1 MKYCNQCGGT
11 VQSIIPNGDIT
22 LRFVCTVCEFI
33 HYENPKIVVGT
44 VPVHNNE
51 VLLCLRAIEPR
62 RNFWTLPAGFLE
74 NGESLA
80 AGAIRESQEEALF
93 TPSLGPILAIVDV
106 VHAEQVH
113 IFFRAGLTDD
123 NFGPGVESLDVK
135 MFPLDDIP
143 WDAMA
148 FKTGKIALKAQIEK
162 EKNDFEPI
170 YKTIE

>member
-1 MKYCNQCGGT
+1 MKYCNQCGGA
-11 VQSIIPNGDIT
+11 VQSITPNGDT
-22 LRFVCTVCEFI
+22 KLRFVCTVCEFI

-44 VPVHNNE
+44 VPVRNNE

-62 RNFWTLPAGFLE
+62 KNFWTLPAGFLE
-74 NGESLA
+74 KGESLA
-80 AGAIRESQEEALF
+80 EGAIRESQEEALF
-93 TPSLGPILAIVDV
+93 TPSLGPILAVVDV
-106 VHAEQVH
+106 VHADQVH
-113 IFFRAGLTDD
+113 IFFRVELTDD

-135 MFPLDDIP
+135 MFSLDGIP

-148 FKTGKIALKAQIEK
+148 FKTGKIALKAQIQK

>member
-11 VQSIIPNGDIT
+11 VQSMIPNGDT
-22 LRFVCTVCEFI
+22 KLRFVCTVCEFI

-62 RNFWTLPAGFLE
+62 KNFWTLHAGFLE

-80 AGAIRESQEEALF
+80 EGAIRESQEEALF
-93 TPSLGPILAIVDV
+93 TPSLGRILAIVDV
-106 VHAEQVH
+106 VHANQVH
-113 IFFRAGLTDD
+113 IFFRAKLTDH

-135 MFPLDDIP
+135 MFSLDDIP

-148 FKTGKIALKAQIEK
+148 FKTGKIALKAQIEI
-162 EKNDFEPI
+162 EKKDFEPI

>member
-11 VQSIIPNGDIT
+11 VQSIIPNGDT
-22 LRFVCTVCEFI
+22 KLRFVCTVCKFI

-62 RNFWTLPAGFLE
+62 KNFWTLPAGFLE

-80 AGAIRESQEEALF
+80 EGAIRESQEEALF

-106 VHAEQVH
+106 VHANQVH
-113 IFFRAGLTDD
+113 IFFRAKLTDH

-135 MFPLDDIP
+135 MFSLDDIP

-148 FKTGKIALKAQIEK
+148 FKTGKIALKAEIEK

>member
-11 VQSIIPNGDIT
+11 VQSVIPNGDT
-22 LRFVCTVCEFI
+22 NLRFVCTACEFI

-44 VPVHNNE
+44 VPIHNNE

-62 RNFWTLPAGFLE
+62 KNFWTLPAGFLE

-80 AGAIRESQEEALF
+80 EGAIRESQEEALF
-93 TPSLGPILAIVDV
+93 TPLLGPMLAIVDV
-106 VHAEQVH
+106 VHANQVD
-113 IFFRAGLTDD
+113 IFFRAGLTD
-123 NFGPGVESLDVK
+123 NCFGPGVESLDVK
-135 MFPLDDIP
+135 MFSLDDIP
-143 WDAMA
+143 WDEMA

-162 EKNDFEPI
+162 KKNDFEPI